1 MSKFMAYLTE
11 QDGFSAAEYALGF
24 AVVGVVVG
32 VAASAVGSF
41 LSGSADVVNVVATCI
56 RTHSHLNAC

>member
-1 MSKFMAYLTE
+1 MSKFFAYLTE

-32 VAASAVGSF
+32 AAASSVGGF
-41 LSGSADVVNVVATCI
+41 LGHSAGFINGVAECL
-56 RTHSHLNAC
+56 RTHSHVTAC